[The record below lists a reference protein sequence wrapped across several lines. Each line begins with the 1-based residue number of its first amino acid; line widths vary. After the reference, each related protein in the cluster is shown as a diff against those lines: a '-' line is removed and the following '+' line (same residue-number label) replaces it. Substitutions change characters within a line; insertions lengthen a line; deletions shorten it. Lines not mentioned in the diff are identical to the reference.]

1 MLPLSYRPRRLPLR
15 FSMVTAGGREQAK
28 DAQPGVAANGGSR
41 RTGSLRDTA
50 GGQSDRPAASSGSAL
65 TEEEV
70 AVEQGSRIGCAARR
84 VEPAAKEIRRPLL
97 GLPQELQRVPPHV
110 HPQRPAPPRP
120 LFFCAGGSAGFPK
133 ALSGSEGQPPP
144 VPKPPIAAPIAPP
157 SCRGGFTPPSQ
168 P

>member
-1 MLPLSYRPRRLPLR
+1 MLPLRYRPRRLPLR

-41 RTGSLRDTA
+41 RTGSLCDAA
-50 GGQSDRPAASSGSAL
+50 GGQSDWPAASCGSAL

-120 LFFCAGGSAGFPK
+120 LFFAPSRHTRGSGASGSACT
-133 ALSGSEGQPPP
+133 AQEQSSR
-144 VPKPPIAAPIAPP
+144 ISAIYRAI
-157 SCRGGFTPPSQ
+157 RG
-168 P
+168 